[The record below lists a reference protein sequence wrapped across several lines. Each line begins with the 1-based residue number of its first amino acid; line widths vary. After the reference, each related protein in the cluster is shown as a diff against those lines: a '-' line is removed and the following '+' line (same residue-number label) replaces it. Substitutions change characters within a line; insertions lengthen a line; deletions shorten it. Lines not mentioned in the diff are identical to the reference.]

1 MVELQFYLGL
11 QIKQAKEGTF
21 VDQAKYMKDILKKFM
36 MDASKPLSTP
46 MSMTTVLDTAEDGDP

>member
-1 MVELQFYLGL
+1 
-11 QIKQAKEGTF
+11 
-21 VDQAKYMKDILKKFM
+21 MKDILKKFM